1 LLDNAGVVRRLGY
14 VGLAAVLLAG
24 CGGAERPAQVIRRT
38 SHSHVAHEL
47 NVVPGVRDPNVL
59 LRLRGIGTFRALCD
73 RHQRPATEF
82 VADGATPTLRVA
94 VSDASGSV
102 RGLDLD
108 PPKRVVAP
116 RRRPRTLL
124 QHWQLSTHSKPDIV
138 VAGATISSTSGKP
151 AGFPGCQFA
160 GQASI
165 DRRPRP
171 DDDAPPTG

>member
-1 LLDNAGVVRRLGY
+1 V
-14 VGLAAVLLAG
+14 LAG
-24 CGGAERPAQVIRRT
+24 CGGAERPAQVIKRT
-38 SHSHVAHEL
+38 SHSDIAHEL
-47 NVVPGVRDPNVL
+47 NVVPGVRDRNVL

-73 RHQRPATEF
+73 RRQRPATQF
-82 VADGATPTLRVA
+82 VASDATSTLRVA

-102 RGLDLD
+102 RGFDIN
-108 PPKRVVAP
+108 PSKRVVAP

-124 QHWQLSTHSKPDIV
+124 QHWQLSTHNPPDVV

-160 GQASI
+160 GQASV

-171 DDDAPPTG
+171 NDDAPPTG